1 MLSTPPSAPHELCL
15 SSASADR
22 YEGHG
27 TREYA
32 LAAEHARRRSPFQ
45 KGYEEGTPRHC
56 VPCSDGQSLKLRPTL
71 PSNTVPRASSFTS
84 VRCGSNNQD
93 LFIQSTSDSSKKRTC
108 TCNSHCEAA
117 LREGGRRVA
126 CWIATSPPHVAP
138 NTKFTANVCNQH
150 PSHSPIVSTINMQST
165 TWGLGCSHT
174 HI

>member
-1 MLSTPPSAPHELCL
+1 MLSTPPSTPHELCL

-84 VRCGSNNQD
+84 VQCPGVQ
-93 LFIQSTSDSSKKRTC
+93 QSGPYNVRLIPRRRS
-108 TCNSHCEAA
+108 EQLYMQLP
-117 LREGGRRVA
+117 LRSGAERGRA
-126 CWIATSPPHVAP
+126 ES
-138 NTKFTANVCNQH
+138 
-150 PSHSPIVSTINMQST
+150 
-165 TWGLGCSHT
+165 GLR
-174 HI
+174 